1 MATKAKRSVSAP
13 RRPEK
18 KWGPF
23 AGGCGVAVW
32 LNEVQ
37 TAAGPRFFRS
47 DSLQPRRSGDR
58 LKVIWW
64 DSCERAARR
73 SRDRRA
79 AAARS
84 TPASALQTQGRTVR
98 SRPTD
103 SLRGCPRTRG
113 DCTENSRSRRTGAG
127 DEREAKGH
135 ASFAIVMGAL
145 FTVVPAIGKTIVALS
160 GK

>member
-47 DSLQPRRSGDR
+47 DSLQPRRYRDILGWLRDVDSDASWETPGLYLDR
-58 LKVIWW
+58 
-64 DSCERAARR
+64 D
-73 SRDRRA
+73 
-79 AAARS
+79 
-84 TPASALQTQGRTVR
+84 
-98 SRPTD
+98 
-103 SLRGCPRTRG
+103 LRISP
-113 DCTENSRSRRTGAG
+113 E
-127 DEREAKGH
+127 
-135 ASFAIVMGAL
+135 
-145 FTVVPAIGKTIVALS
+145 
-160 GK
+160 